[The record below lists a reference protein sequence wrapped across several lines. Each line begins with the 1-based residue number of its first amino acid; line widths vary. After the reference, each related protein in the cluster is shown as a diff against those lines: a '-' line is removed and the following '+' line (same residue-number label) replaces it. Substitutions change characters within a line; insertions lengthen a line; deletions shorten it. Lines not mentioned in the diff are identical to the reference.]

1 MNYFE
6 VAGQCTAH
14 ISGKL
19 IDIGFKNIASIKRT
33 KEQVNLYCKNGD
45 IYTVKVEKFKSKK

>member
-19 IDIGFKNIASIKRT
+19 KDIGFKNIASIKRT